1 MNFKTLIPILMTI
14 VFVCAF
20 IMAAI
25 ASSRQ
30 YKALERENNALR
42 FENHLLRMQVCD
54 GSPRTPAFK

>member
-1 MNFKTLIPILMTI
+1 MNFKTWIPILMTI
-14 VFVCAF
+14 VFVCVF
-20 IMAAI
+20 IMI
-25 ASSRQ
+25 SSSRQ